1 MNTVILM
8 IGESWSGRICTDR
21 MEEGGFYELGEEKGG
36 EPLFNE
42 SRARVLEDRKIPEVD
57 GDDEYTAM

>member
-1 MNTVILM
+1 
-8 IGESWSGRICTDR
+8 
-21 MEEGGFYELGEEKGG
+21 MEEGGFHELGEEKGG

-42 SRARVLEDRKIPEVD
+42 SRARVWEDRKSPEVD